1 MPEFYEP
8 SRSDLLNLVRLYFKT
23 QPKGLGI
30 AAGCASPSFPEG
42 RMFFFGNVQNQFG
55 QDLALDPHT
64 PFEIASV
71 SKTFTSTLYVD
82 ALRSLSGDD
91 TLAIYTAPSGLLP
104 ISPKLGK
111 ITLDSLMSY
120 SSGLPAD
127 NLPGPTDLP
136 PFLPQPYSQMAM
148 LNYLNAAPP
157 ALVGLNEQYL
167 YSNLGFA
174 LMGAILSGDSLE
186 LRSFTDL
193 VAETLFQPLGMKS
206 CFFDWASLERLPQG
220 FNYDYSVKPNFSAV
234 TPGWPLFP
242 AYFGAGGIVASAADM
257 LQWLLFNM
265 GLISND
271 LSPTL
276 AATQSAAT
284 TVKWGDQS
292 LGLGW
297 FLSPA
302 AGNFPATVWKDGDLD
317 GFRSYI
323 AFTASN
329 QPGVTAANAGAF
341 VMINALGVTV
351 DQTNSGPDLA
361 VALTN
366 DIINLILGQSIPEDK
381 SSYPGTLR
389 GRSRLVTPR

>member
-1 MPEFYEP
+1 MPEP
-8 SRSDLLNLVRLYFKT
+8 SRSDILNLVKPYFKT

-71 SKTFTSTLYVD
+71 SKTFTSTLY
-82 ALRSLSGDD
+82 AYAIRSGASGE
-91 TLAIYTAPSGLLP
+91 TLAKYTAPNGPLP
-104 ISPKLGK
+104 ISAKLGA

-127 NLPGPTDLP
+127 NLADPTDLP
-136 PFLPQPYSQMAM
+136 PFLPQPYSQRAM
-148 LNYLNAAPP
+148 LSYLNASPP
-157 ALVGLNEQYL
+157 PLAGLNQQYF

-174 LMGAILSGDSLE
+174 LMAAVLSGGSLE
-186 LRSFTDL
+186 LRTFTDL
-193 VAETLFQPLGMKS
+193 VAAKLFKPLGLNC
-206 CFFDWASLERLPQG
+206 CFFDWASLEHLPLG
-220 FNYDYSVKPNFSAV
+220 YNYDYSIEPKPPFSAA

-242 AYFGAGGIVASAADM
+242 AYFGAGGIVASTADI

-265 GLISND
+265 GLVSNA
-271 LSPTL
+271 LSTTL
-276 AATQSAAT
+276 AATQSSAT

-302 AGNFPATVWKDGDLD
+302 AGNFPATVWKDGDLE

-323 AFTASN
+323 AFAASD
-329 QPGVTAANAGAF
+329 QPGVVASDAGAF
-341 VMINALGVTV
+341 VLINALGVTV
-351 DQTNSGPDLA
+351 DQTSSGPDLA

-366 DIINLILGQSIPEDK
+366 DIINLILGQSIPKDK